1 MPMHDGSHDNADEF
15 AGISRRTAMLGAL
28 AAGAV
33 ATSGTAFAADVPL
46 GDPGAAGIPTDP
58 ATRAA
63 IVRRMRYRTDAGT
76 LMWWFRG
83 RTYAQQG
90 ATLIPVCGLLFG
102 SMIQLSPR
110 ADGGF
115 DVVQYEL
122 GFRTDLETGKRVDKL
137 RNPITGEILDIPVSA
152 VGPTRLAY
160 TADNVP
166 TVPATLGGSLFTY
179 EHKPELFWSAGDMLF
194 MQYHARSKV
203 ETAGKPDRVIND
215 FGMIYGKLADAL
227 NPRVKSV
234 PAWIQGTDVT
244 DYARWLK
251 MPEGNGTQTLRS
263 IGAKV
268 HRYDDMPADW
278 RAIVAEV
285 DPAMAADPMSVFT
298 RAQATYKG

>member
-1 MPMHDGSHDNADEF
+1 MHEDNGLQDEF

-33 ATSGTAFAADVPL
+33 ATSINPSFAAEAAI
-46 GDPGAAGIPTDP
+46 GDPGAQGIPADP
-58 ATRAA
+58 AARAA

-76 LMWWFRG
+76 FMWWFRG

-102 SMIQLSPR
+102 SMINLSPR

-115 DVVQYEL
+115 DMVQYEL
-122 GFRTDLETGKRVDKL
+122 GFRTDLETGKRLDKL
-137 RNPITGEILDIPVSA
+137 RNPITGEMLEIKAFP
-152 VGPTRLAY
+152 VGPTKLAY
-160 TADNVP
+160 AADNVP
-166 TVPATLGGSLFTY
+166 VVPATIGGSVFTY
-179 EHKPELFWSAGDMLF
+179 EHKPELFWTAGDMLF
-194 MQYHARSKV
+194 MQYQARSKV
-203 ETAGKPDRVIND
+203 ETAGKPDRIIND

-227 NPRVKSV
+227 NPRVKSA

-251 MPEGNGTQTLRS
+251 MPEGSGTQTLRS

-268 HRYDDMPADW
+268 HRYADMPADW
-278 RAIVAEV
+278 RAAVAEI
-285 DPAMAADPMSVFT
+285 DPKMAADPMGVFN
-298 RAQATYKG
+298 RNEETYRG